1 MADSSAVKPPAGDP
15 KKGKPRAPHSKT
27 RFPYYSLEES
37 EKVPRLLHDRAG
49 GACELSQLSGLL
61 GTTEKSG
68 AFLSRIG
75 AARMFGLVDKGDHG
89 RYRVTKRG
97 MAIVAPVNSQ
107 QQQQARVDAFLA
119 VELFDKVY
127 RQFKGSR
134 LPEKAGLRNLARN
147 DYGIVE
153 KRVATAVRV
162 LLASAEH
169 AGFFVAG
176 GRERLVT
183 PVGLN
188 EEVQDISAETD
199 ENDQTSRESGANGDA
214 AASGIDS
221 TLIDPAILGL
231 LRRLPPVGTP
241 LPAADHKKLFAAF
254 KSVVVFLY
262 PVADDD

>member
-1 MADSSAVKPPAGDP
+1 MTDSGAVKQPVEDP

-49 GACELSQLSGLL
+49 GACELSQLAGLL
-61 GTTEKSG
+61 GATEKSG

-75 AARMFGLVDKGDHG
+75 AARMFGLVDKSDDG

-107 QQQQARVDAFLA
+107 QQRQARVDAFFA
-119 VELFDKVY
+119 VELFEKVY
-127 RQFKGSR
+127 HQFKGSR
-134 LPEKAGLRNLARN
+134 LPEKAGLQNLAKH

-162 LLASAEH
+162 LLASADH
-169 AGFFVAG
+169 AGFFAAG

-183 PVGLN
+183 PVALN
-188 EEVQDISAETD
+188 EEVQDGSAEAD
-199 ENDQTSRESGANGDA
+199 GDDRESRENGANGDGA
-214 AASGIDS
+214 NGGID
-221 TLIDPAILGL
+221 TLPIDPAILGL

-241 LPAADHKKLFAAF
+241 LAADDHKKLFAAF
-254 KSVVVFLY
+254 RSVVVFLY